1 MMIENKLKEFG
12 HTLPMTTRP
21 VASYIPTVRTGN
33 LLHVAGTI
41 PTIEAKPQWTG
52 KVGKDLT
59 LEEAQKAAVLCVL
72 NSLAYV
78 KDATG
83 DLDNVARIVRVNCFV
98 ATAPGFIDAHKV
110 ANGASDFLVKVWGE
124 NGKHARTT
132 IGVAELPMGVPVEV
146 EILYELK

>member
-1 MMIENKLKEFG
+1 MIIENKLEELG
-12 HTLPMTTRP
+12 HTLPLTTRP

-41 PTIEAKPQWTG
+41 PTVEGKPKWTG
-52 KVGKDLT
+52 KVGKELT
-59 LEEAQKAAVLCVL
+59 LDEAQKAAELCVL

-83 DLDNVARIVRVNCFV
+83 DLDKVARIVRVNCFV
-98 ATAPGFIDAHKV
+98 ATAPGFIDSHKV
-110 ANGASDFLVKVWGE
+110 ANGASDFLVKIWGE

-132 IGVAELPMGVPVEV
+132 IGVAELPLGVPVEV
-146 EILYELK
+146 EVLYELK